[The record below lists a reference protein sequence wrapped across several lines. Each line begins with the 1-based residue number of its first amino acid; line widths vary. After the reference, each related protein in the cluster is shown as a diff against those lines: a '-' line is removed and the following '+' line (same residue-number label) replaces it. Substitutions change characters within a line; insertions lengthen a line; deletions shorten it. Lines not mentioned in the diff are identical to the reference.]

1 MKNLYKISFI
11 IALFTTVAIS
21 AQEKLKG
28 NKEVTTEN
36 RKISNFSSIEVI
48 DNIDVELIFS
58 NNQSVTVETDSN
70 LQSAINTE
78 VSNDVLTIKLN
89 AKILRKKELK
99 VTVKVNS
106 DLKNIFTYNN
116 SKVLSKN
123 SLNIDSLAINTFDNS
138 DIDLKLNSKLIT
150 INAKKTSDLKFEILS
165 DLLVIRNEES
175 ASIKATINTNSIE
188 TTILDRSNLDLTGNT
203 NNLNLE
209 ALGNSSFKGK
219 DLETNTT
226 FVNASNNAK
235 AYIQCVESIDIST
248 KNSAEIF
255 IYSNPKITI
264 TEFFDKSSI
273 HKKEL

>member
-36 RKISNFSSIEVI
+36 REISNFSSIEVI